1 MITAGSFHSNSNILW
16 INLIFSIVLHCAI
29 LILYFIVQSDKQ
41 AINLSMIYSVELVSF
56 TTDTSDLNNKPVTK
70 NNSEKSGIIESG
82 QAEKTQRISLGKN
95 KTSLKNEKLKKIS
108 VAAPLFL
115 NQKKTGD
122 FVNNAIEHL
131 QPLSGQPKDTNTTGI
146 NKKTITNNKSSKT
159 AGNDLQLQIYYNEI
173 WEIIRSNWAM
183 SDDILEQVK
192 GLEAVIIL
200 KISKDGT
207 IDDFW
212 FETKSGNIFFDQSA
226 VRAIKKSSPL
236 PPLSWVTALEHYEI
250 GIRFKP
256 EKGL

>member
-1 MITAGSFHSNSNILW
+1 M
-16 INLIFSIVLHCAI
+16 FSIVLHCAI

-56 TTDTSDLNNKPVTK
+56 TTDTPDFNNKPVTK

-95 KTSLKNEKLKKIS
+95 KASLKNEKLKKIS
-108 VAAPLFL
+108 VAAPVFL
-115 NQKKTGD
+115 NQKKTGN
-122 FVNNAIEHL
+122 FINNAIEHL
-131 QPLSGQPKDTNTTGI
+131 QPLAGQPKNTTGI
-146 NKKTITNNKSSKT
+146 NKKTITNNNSSKT
-159 AGNDLQLQIYYNEI
+159 ADNYLQLQIYYNEI

-192 GLEAVIIL
+192 GLEAIIIL

-212 FETKSGNIFFDQSA
+212 FETKSGWSLGRLRGEARSTF
-226 VRAIKKSSPL
+226 L
-236 PPLSWVTALEHYEI
+236 
-250 GIRFKP
+250 
-256 EKGL
+256 